1 MKRLLSI
8 LALCIIFFIGC
19 ESIAKQRRIN
29 YISKHPELS
38 MEQRDLL
45 LSGRPWVGMTK
56 EEVNASLGNP
66 SIVQKDILGEKEVW
80 SYIYKDQF
88 TTHKRYAFD
97 RVLRLE
103 FLEGRLC
110 NWRED

>member
-1 MKRLLSI
+1 MRRSLSI
-8 LALCIIFFIGC
+8 LALCIIFCIGC
-19 ESIAKQRRIN
+19 ESIAKQRRIS
-29 YISKHPELS
+29 YVSKNPELS

-45 LSGRPWVGMTK
+45 LRGRLWVGMTK
-56 EEVNASLGNP
+56 EEASASLGDP

-88 TTHKRYAFD
+88 TTHKKYAFD

-103 FLEGRLC
+103 FLEGHLA